1 MNSLD
6 AYTTAL
12 TSLIP
17 FISALGCGLL
27 VGFSLSDC
35 VKREE
40 KKLKKVIL
48 FYLFIS
54 GLGWFVTFSYE
65 FFPALFVWLNVACLF
80 TFVSASIF
88 FYRIVRFLT
97 RLGLEENFSVLH
109 YVLPVALVVV
119 MLVWSMQVPFD
130 VQLEI
135 VTSKARV
142 IPEGYRAF
150 TLFFTS
156 KPLLRVAFG
165 LVYYILAIRVLMKYY
180 KRASGNRVIVRQPM
194 SWLLFLVG
202 ISIASLFS
210 SVLPTLMP
218 RGEILH
224 SVWTLIVALSI
235 AAQHLLLSYHII
247 CRDYYPYIITEE
259 MQKAENRIKRVHLPD
274 GQMIEVPFRQ
284 HKGMMK
290 RVHFEKY
297 IQKERPYLKPDY
309 RISDMVEALDVN
321 RTELSKF
328 INSTYGVNFNR
339 YINRLRLKEIERL
352 RALPENENKPLA
364 KLVAGAGFGTYR
376 SYRRARI
383 AEENEEEPC
392 EISNEK
398 EERSIEE

>member
-1 MNSLD
+1 M
-6 AYTTAL
+6 
-12 TSLIP
+12 
-17 FISALGCGLL
+17 
-27 VGFSLSDC
+27 DC

-40 KKLKKVIL
+40 KNLKTVVL

-65 FFPALFVWLNVACLF
+65 FYPVLFVWLNVACLF

-109 YVLPVALVVV
+109 YVLPAALVVV

-135 VTSKARV
+135 VTGKARV
-142 IPEGYRAF
+142 IPEGYRAY

-156 KPLLRVAFG
+156 KPLLRVVFG
-165 LVYYILAIRVLMKYY
+165 LVYYILAIRVLVKYY
-180 KRASGNRVIVRQPM
+180 KRASGKRVIVRQPTPWM
-194 SWLLFLVG
+194 LFLVG

-218 RGEILH
+218 REEILH

-235 AAQHLLLSYHII
+235 AVQHLLLSYHII
-247 CRDYYPYIITEE
+247 CRDYSPYIITED
-259 MQKAENRIKRVHLPD
+259 MQKTAKRNKHVHLPD
-274 GQMIEVPFRQ
+274 GEIIEVSFRQ
-284 HKGMMK
+284 HKGMMN
-290 RVHFEKY
+290 RAIFERY
-297 IQKERPYLKPDY
+297 VLKEKPYLKPNY
-309 RISDMVEALDVN
+309 RITDMVEALDVN
-321 RTELSKF
+321 RTDLSKF
-328 INSTYGVNFNR
+328 INSTYGVHFSR
-339 YINRLRLKEIERL
+339 YINRLRMTELEML
-352 RALPENENKPLA
+352 RAMPENENKPLH
-364 KLVAGAGFGTYR
+364 KLVTKAGFGSYR
-376 SYRRARI
+376 SYRRAFI

-392 EISNEK
+392 EISNEM

>member
-1 MNSLD
+1 M
-6 AYTTAL
+6 
-12 TSLIP
+12 
-17 FISALGCGLL
+17 
-27 VGFSLSDC
+27 DC
-35 VKREE
+35 VEREE

-97 RLGLEENFSVLH
+97 RLGLEENFSMLH

-119 MLVWSMQVPFD
+119 MLVWSMLVPFD

-156 KPLLRVAFG
+156 KPLLRVVFG

-180 KRASGNRVIVRQPM
+180 KRASSNKVIVRQPT
-194 SWLLFLVG
+194 SWLLFMVG

-235 AAQHLLLSYHII
+235 VAQHLLLSYHII
-247 CRDYYPYIITEE
+247 CRDYYPYIITEYK
-259 MQKAENRIKRVHLPD
+259 QKMENRIKRVYLPT

-284 HKGMMK
+284 HKGMMNYFY
-290 RVHFEKY
+290 FEKY
-297 IQKERPYLKPDY
+297 IRKEKPYLKPDY
-309 RISDMVEALDVN
+309 KITDMVEALDVN

-328 INSTYGVNFNR
+328 INTTYGVNFNR
-339 YINRLRLKEIERL
+339 YINRLRLNEVDRI
-352 RALPENENKPLA
+352 RALSGSKNKPLA
-364 KLVAGAGFGTYR
+364 KLVVGAGFGTYR
-376 SYRRARI
+376 SYRRALI

-392 EISNEK
+392 ETK
-398 EERSIEE
+398 

>member
-1 MNSLD
+1 M
-6 AYTTAL
+6 
-12 TSLIP
+12 
-17 FISALGCGLL
+17 
-27 VGFSLSDC
+27 DC
-35 VKREE
+35 AKREE
-40 KKLKKVIL
+40 KRLKKVVL
-48 FYLFIS
+48 FYLLIS

-65 FFPALFVWLNVACLF
+65 FFPVLFVWLNVVCLF
-80 TFVSASIF
+80 TYVSASIF
-88 FYRIVRFLT
+88 FYRIIWFLT
-97 RLGLEENFSVLH
+97 RLGLEESFSTLH

-135 VTSKARV
+135 VTSKACV

-156 KPLLRVAFG
+156 KPLLRVVFG

-180 KRASGNRVIVRQPM
+180 KRASGKRVIVRQPT

-235 AAQHLLLSYHII
+235 SAQHLLLSYHII
-247 CRDYYPYIITEE
+247 CRDYHSYIITEE
-259 MQKAENRIKRVHLPD
+259 VQKPETRIKRVLLPD
-274 GQMIEVPFRQ
+274 GTTIEKPFRQ
-284 HKGMMK
+284 YKGMMS
-290 RVHFEKY
+290 RALFENY
-297 IQKERPYLKPDY
+297 IEKEKPYLKPDY
-309 RISDMVEALDVN
+309 KIGDMVEALDVN

-328 INSTYGVNFNR
+328 INSTYGMNFNR
-339 YINRLRLKEIERL
+339 YINRLRLKEVERL
-352 RALPENENKPLA
+352 SALPKNENKPL
-364 KLVAGAGFGTYR
+364 VEMVEDAGFGSFR
-376 SYRRARI
+376 SYVRAKA
-383 AEENEEEPC
+383 AEKAEMKQC
-392 EISNEK
+392 DISNER